1 MGWEVIIGVFILSF
15 SALTIPYNS
24 VLSLQWIESE
34 LPVEF
39 HEESVNSGRETAE
52 LLNCSPAMVTK
63 HHKQALKNL
72 RSNIA

>member
-15 SALTIPYNS
+15 SALTILYNS

-39 HEESVNSGRETAE
+39 HEESVNSGRETA
-52 LLNCSPAMVTK
+52 A
-63 HHKQALKNL
+63 AD
-72 RSNIA
+72 RI